1 MGVER
6 PAEPPPGA
14 QCGLCPAAQEGGIP
28 GKKCTPA
35 KPVPTGVKAVVVAEL
50 PSGTDEV
57 HGLLSTDYSGLEFW
71 RMARAAGLRREEIHV
86 TAAMLCRPKRLKKE
100 APVAAYACAGRLA
113 KELQALP
120 GEVPIVPLGTI
131 AESILTGHG
140 NIAKGRGFVWRVP
153 GTPRKSAPKLPEAGA
168 KTLRAKLLAHA
179 QYAVRSALAGRVVLP
194 TLDPRQV
201 LRMQPT
207 WAPLIGV
214 DLKRVAR
221 WLTREPGLLLED
233 EGKQIVC
240 ATAAELALELAD
252 WRPGGGFHD
261 VVVVD
266 VETAGKEAL
275 TTPLQMVGF
284 CDVESGLVVQAYP
297 WRPDMARIVTDFL
310 RTRSVVW
317 HNGESFDAIVL
328 ERHGVA
334 LPPVR
339 HDTLVMHHAM
349 ASHLRQ
355 SLDHCVSNYC
365 DSGPWKLKHRG
376 QTKDDKGGF
385 GVRGEDLPEYN
396 GSDVRLNAL
405 LFRRMAAEIS
415 DRDRPVYAIDMRLA
429 EIARRMRVHG
439 LAVDEGRRQAL
450 IKACR
455 GREEALLSELRR
467 AVGDVQFEPS
477 KAAHIRGVLYR
488 NQKPRAW
495 TPTGESS
502 TDKGALEAMA
512 RDGGPEGHVAKL
524 VMGWRAAR
532 DARTEYLEALQPANG
547 RVHCSWRMPSTDCLP
562 AGELVLTNR
571 GYLPVELVAGGSRV
585 FVIGASGKPCR
596 IIARG
601 PKGVDPIVVVRLAN
615 GLQLRCTPHHPLST
629 TTGWR
634 RADELRNGDQVHCL
648 GGPEEWRPIR
658 GWNGYHISS
667 WGRVVGP
674 SGQLRLS
681 HKGQWGHLKVTIHV
695 RNRKRDYS
703 VHRLV
708 AEAFLGPCPPG
719 YEVRHL
725 DGIAWNNHVENLR
738 WGTSEENKADA
749 IRHGTMGRKTSATA
763 AHLTE
768 NDAHEIRRQ
777 LEAIPK
783 GHHGRAGILR
793 PLAVKYGISYE
804 VLRRFRVNKT
814 WIPGSHG
821 GAKAVFITSPV
832 TEITRESPEPVWGLT
847 VETDASHVTSGILS
861 HNTGRP
867 AARDPN
873 LLNMPRIPHCKECGI
888 AMVEGT
894 LHKVGCS
901 HGSEPHE
908 PAGQIRDIYIA
919 APGHAFVYFDLSQAE
934 MRFAAHIYGDGPM
947 MKACEADVHAGNAA
961 VIFPEHADVIAADP
975 KGRGKP
981 YRDIAKNIGFAIAYQ
996 AGADTVHAYLLAHGF
1011 PDVKREDVERML
1023 TRLHVAYKH
1032 FYAWVDFQY
1041 RFVKKYGFLRT
1052 VWSGR
1057 KRTFGRFRVSK
1068 PEVSNYHMQAGVADV
1083 MNAAILA
1090 LDDVLPKAAR
1100 LVFYQYD
1107 SLIYETPLP
1116 LVEEVKAR
1124 IVEHWARPLTVPAWP
1139 ASGMNAISF
1148 VQPIDVHVGERL
1160 SEL

>member
-1 MGVER
+1 MGIER
-6 PAEPPPGA
+6 PAEPPLGA
-14 QCGLCPAAQEGGIP
+14 QCALCPAAQEGGLP
-28 GKKCTPA
+28 GKKCTPP
-35 KPVPTGVKAVVVAEL
+35 KPVPAGIKAVIVVEL

-71 RMARAAGLRREEIHV
+71 RMARAAGLKREEIHV
-86 TAAMLCRPKRLKKE
+86 TAAMLCRPKHLKKE

-113 KELQALP
+113 QELAGVDP
-120 GEVPIVPLGTI
+120 SVPIVPLGTI
-131 AESILTGHG
+131 AEGVLTGHA

-266 VETAGKEAL
+266 VETAGKDAL

-297 WRPDMARIVTDFL
+297 WRPDMARVVTDFL
-310 RTRSVVW
+310 WKRSVVW

-328 ERHGVA
+328 ERHGAA

-405 LFRRMAAEIS
+405 LWRRMSAEI
-415 DRDRPVYAIDMRLA
+415 DERDRAVYAIDMRLA
-429 EIARRMRVHG
+429 EIARRMRIHG
-439 LAVDEGRRQAL
+439 LAVDETRRQAL

-455 GREEALLSELRR
+455 GREEALLSELRD
-467 AVGDVQFEPS
+467 AVGDVKFEPS

-488 NQKPRAW
+488 NRKPRAW

-512 RDGGPEGHVAKL
+512 REGGPEGHVAKL

-532 DARTEYLEALQPANG
+532 DARTEYLEALQPDANG
-547 RVHCSWRMPSTDCLP
+547 RVHASWRMPSTD
-562 AGELVLTNR
+562 
-571 GYLPVELVAGGSRV
+571 
-585 FVIGASGKPCR
+585 
-596 IIARG
+596 
-601 PKGVDPIVVVRLAN
+601 
-615 GLQLRCTPHHPLST
+615 
-629 TTGWR
+629 
-634 RADELRNGDQVHCL
+634 
-648 GGPEEWRPIR
+648 
-658 GWNGYHISS
+658 
-667 WGRVVGP
+667 
-674 SGQLRLS
+674 
-681 HKGQWGHLKVTIHV
+681 
-695 RNRKRDYS
+695 
-703 VHRLV
+703 
-708 AEAFLGPCPPG
+708 
-719 YEVRHL
+719 
-725 DGIAWNNHVENLR
+725 
-738 WGTSEENKADA
+738 
-749 IRHGTMGRKTSATA
+749 
-763 AHLTE
+763 
-768 NDAHEIRRQ
+768 
-777 LEAIPK
+777 
-783 GHHGRAGILR
+783 
-793 PLAVKYGISYE
+793 
-804 VLRRFRVNKT
+804 
-814 WIPGSHG
+814 
-821 GAKAVFITSPV
+821 
-832 TEITRESPEPVWGLT
+832 
-847 VETDASHVTSGILS
+847 
-861 HNTGRP
+861 TGRP
-867 AARDPN
+867 ACKDPN
-873 LLNMPRIPHCKECGI
+873 FLNMPRIPHCKECGI

-901 HGSEPHE
+901 HGSEVHE
-908 PAGQIRDIYIA
+908 PAGQIRDIYVA
-919 APGHAFVYFDLSQAE
+919 APGHAFVYFDLCFARGTMVDTPDRGPRPIESLKLGDLVWSYRRSNGYPRAGKITQHFCKGRSPVVRVTLDSGAEVWCTPEHKWLVRPWGKRPKERRADQLQPGDRLVRCRKQIIQGREHVSADNAFKYVKTHAAVLAAIAGPKPRGYHIHHRDKDPLNNRIENLEYKPAREHQSEHGKINAPKQWADPIIRSRMVAGLRRAAKENPDWCKGQNNPRWGYRKRADIECPTCGKTFNPRKDQIFCGRKCWGTSRRIDNHKIVAVVQAGVREVWSIAVEPDHNYALGAGVFVMNCQAE

-961 VIFPEHADVIAADP
+961 VIFPEHAEVIAADP

-996 AGADTVHAYLLAHGF
+996 AGPDTVHAYLLAHGF

-1083 MNAAILA
+1083 MNAAIIA
-1090 LDDVLPKAAR
+1090 LDDVIPKAAR

-1124 IVEHWARPLTVPAWP
+1124 IVEHWVKPLTVPAWP
-1139 ASGMNAISF
+1139 ASGMREISF
-1148 VQPIDVHVGERL
+1148 CQPIDVHVGQRL
-1160 SEL
+1160 SDL